1 MHPVE
6 MILQPLGWALRN
18 RRPNEGASTTRAPE
32 LASETRF
39 TLTSPSLA
47 DGTVIPA
54 KHCGRF
60 IGAEISPALTWN
72 ALPTGT
78 KGLVLV
84 IEDLDSPSSSPGIHT
99 IAAFAPHEGGLP
111 ERALTPADAGT
122 QFLRNR
128 RGQAAYLG
136 PRPLPG
142 HGSHRYR
149 FTLSA
154 IDHAVDFPKVSAI
167 EQLPAALDALVLPA
181 GAVTATLTC

>member
-6 MILQPLGWALRN
+6 MIRHPLGWALRN
-18 RRPNEGASTTRAPE
+18 RRPNEGASITRAPE

-99 IAAFAPHEGGLP
+99 IAAFAPHGGGLP
-111 ERALTPADAGT
+111 EGALPPADAEHPVPP
-122 QFLRNR
+122 QPPWPSRL
-128 RGQAAYLG
+128 
-136 PRPLPG
+136 PRPAATPWPRFASLPV
-142 HGSHRYR
+142 HSLRHR
-149 FTLSA
+149 S
-154 IDHAVDFPKVSAI
+154 
-167 EQLPAALDALVLPA
+167 
-181 GAVTATLTC
+181 